1 MIRQRGFTLIE
12 LITIMIIVGI
22 LAVVAIP
29 RLGDQNV
36 FRERGFRDGLEAVI
50 GHARRSAVAG
60 RHFVCV
66 NVDGVNGQV
75 TLGRDVGIP
84 EVVAAAAI
92 NCAIPLALP
101 AQQGGCGANTLC
113 VPAGVT
119 LNNGAATIL
128 FFDPLGRLVQQNAPR
143 TLDAD
148 ATIAVTGQNAV
159 TVNATTG
166 AVQ

>member
-1 MIRQRGFTLIE
+1 MILQRGFTLIE
-12 LITIMIIVGI
+12 LIAIMIIVGI

-29 RLGDQNV
+29 RLGGENV

-75 TLGRDVGIP
+75 ALARDLNAP
-84 EVVAAAAI
+84 EGLAAI
-92 NCAIPLALP
+92 NCGQGLALP
-101 AQQGGCGANTLC
+101 SQQGGCGANTLC
-113 VPAGVT
+113 APAGVT
-119 LNNGAATIL
+119 LNNGAAAVL
-128 FFDPLGRLVQQNAPR
+128 YFDPLGRLVQQAAPR
-143 TLDAD
+143 TLAAD
-148 ATIAVTGQNAV
+148 VTIAVTGPNPV

>member
-1 MIRQRGFTLIE
+1 MARQRGFTLIE

-29 RLGDQNV
+29 RLGGENV
-36 FRERGFRDGLEAVI
+36 FRERGFRDGLEAMI

-75 TLGRDVGIP
+75 ALARDLNAP
-84 EVVAAAAI
+84 EGLAAI
-92 NCAIPLALP
+92 NCGQGLALP

-113 VPAGVT
+113 APTGVT
-119 LNNGAATIL
+119 LNNGAATVL
-128 FFDPLGRLVQQNAPR
+128 YFDPLGRLVQQDNPR
-143 TLDAD
+143 TLDVD
-148 ATIAVTGQNAV
+148 AAINVTGQAPV
-159 TVNATTG
+159 IVQAATG